1 MTLPTPG
8 REPENLHADRRAAHQ
23 LLAELR
29 LRVTVQSLPH
39 QHGVETPLLESLHA
53 LFERVRE
60 IEKDNP
66 GCHHFAQLADRII
79 NRGVRNVTA
88 KWHRPE
94 RLAWL
99 ASRDGG
105 DEFRVDLTELRSRL
119 QPDVQALAAMAGDG
133 NGVVDSTPAVLSAR
147 ELDALFAPVPA
158 GIPDHADH
166 NGGMTAPG
174 RAGGPERE
182 VLAAIN
188 RAERTAI
195 LGRRGTPVA
204 NRAPDTVALPD
215 AFGLALSGG
224 GIRSATLSL
233 GVVQVLAA
241 RGVIRHV
248 DYLSTVSGGGFC
260 GSFVSS
266 VFHDSGDRAIAELAA
281 PHGPDPR
288 ALQHV
293 RRNARYL
300 VGARLWQSW
309 LMLVQ
314 TLLGM
319 MFNWLAPLAA
329 IGTATAFAIWWKR
342 QLPDDSLWLRVGA
355 VIGVVAMVTGIGFF
369 AAERSQRTTAAKCFG
384 WLMAT
389 ATASLLVAG
398 GFWLLDISFN
408 ALLPDLDGA
417 RWTLTELAAAF
428 ERSPLQTFTTPTVL
442 VPALLTSLLPFVLRF
457 LPVLENPRWR
467 KIVLRIGLYAAGAI
481 VPLLGIAVAYVLF
494 AFGAVISDEGFW
506 GRWFH
511 APYTAYGLQP
521 LVLGCALLWATV
533 TLFLSINTT
542 SPLRLYRHGLS
553 RTFVERD
560 QMRSLPL
567 PELATSLGPYH
578 LLNATVNLPNSHRPV
593 LRERSCDFFLFSP
606 QFTGAPSIGYA
617 PTSAWRCDG
626 RRPDLATAMA
636 ISGAAFSAN
645 MGLGS
650 VRPLR
655 ALMAFLNI
663 RLGYWIRKPLPR
675 RGTAE
680 VSSVHDGQGWFARLI
695 RKALPTVDRY
705 PGFLCLFYEMAGVCM
720 HERRPWLNLSD
731 GGHIENLAIYELLR
745 RRCKFVVAVDG
756 EADPDHTFHGLL
768 TLVRHAQIDLGVRI
782 EPNLTEL
789 QPDPAT
795 GLCRSHFHLC
805 RIHYPGEAA
814 PGLLLYVKSSLT
826 GNESALIQRYR
837 AANPT
842 FPHQTTLDQFFDE
855 EQFEAYRQLGVHIG
869 QGLFAPA
876 LTGLRRDEPVRDASD
891 WFRRLAANLLQPV
904 EPSHPGA

>member
-1 MTLPTPG
+1 MSDPIDP
-8 REPENLHADRRAAHQ
+8 DQRAAQQ

-29 LRVTVQSLPH
+29 LRITVQSLPY
-39 QHGVETPLLESLHA
+39 QHGTEATALESLYK
-53 LFERVRE
+53 LFEVVRG
-60 IEKDNP
+60 IEKDHP
-66 GCHHFAQLADRII
+66 GSHRFALLADRIM
-79 NRGVRNVTA
+79 NRRIRAVTA

-94 RLAWL
+94 ALAWL

-105 DEFRVDLTELRSRL
+105 DAFRVDLERLRGQLEPEVR
-119 QPDVQALAAMAGDG
+119 QLATMAGSPC
-133 NGVVDSTPAVLSAR
+133 GVRDTTPPVFLPE
-147 ELDALFAPVPA
+147 ELDDLMAHVRA
-158 GIPDHADH
+158 GIPNDAAH
-166 NGGMTAPG
+166 NGGMTSPG
-174 RAGGPERE
+174 QPNADQRR
-182 VLAAIN
+182 LLDAIN
-188 RAERTAI
+188 DAERRAI
-195 LGRRGTPVA
+195 LTRRRTPVA
-204 NRAPDTVALPD
+204 DQDEKPVHVLD

-233 GVVQVLAA
+233 GVVQVLAR
-241 RGVIRHV
+241 RGVLTNV

-266 VFHDSGDRAIAELAA
+266 VFHDAKDKDGAIAELAA
-281 PHGPDPR
+281 PHGPDPLP
-288 ALQHV
+288 LQHV

-309 LMLVQ
+309 KMLVQ

-319 MFNWLAPLAA
+319 VFNWLAPLAA
-329 IGTATAFAIWWKR
+329 IGTATVIAIRWKR
-342 QLPDDSLWLRVGA
+342 WLPDDSLWLWVGA
-355 VIGVVAMVTGIGFF
+355 GIGIVAMVTGIGFF
-369 AAERSQRTTAAKCFG
+369 AAERSQRITAAKWFG
-384 WLMAT
+384 WLMAV
-389 ATASLLVAG
+389 AAAALLLAG
-398 GFWLLDISFN
+398 GFGLLDAAFN
-408 ALLPDLDGA
+408 TLLPGLNGGA
-417 RWTLTELAAAF
+417 WTLAQLEAAF
-428 ERSPLQTFTTPTVL
+428 ERGPLHSVGSSTVL

-506 GRWFH
+506 GRWFQV
-511 APYTAYGLQP
+511 PYTAYGLEP

-542 SPLRLYRHGLS
+542 SPLRLYRQGLS

-560 QMRSLPL
+560 EART
-567 PELATSLGPYH
+567 LALTDLAETNGPYH

-606 QFTGAPSIGYA
+606 HFLGAPSIGYA

-663 RLGYWIRKPLPR
+663 RLGYWIRKPLQR
-675 RGTAE
+675 RGTAD

-731 GGHIENLAIYELLR
+731 GGHIENLALYELLR

-805 RIHYPGEAA
+805 RIRYPGEAA

-837 AANPT
+837 ARNPT

-869 QGLFAPA
+869 EGLFAPA
-876 LTGLRRDEPVRDASD
+876 LTGLGANESVRDASD
-891 WFRRLAANLLQPV
+891 WFRRLAGNLLQPLD
-904 EPSHPGA
+904 A